1 MITAEEYLKRPHIY
15 LETKQG
21 RRQVFA
27 HIGRVLERGLREDRR
42 NDFMYAISEIESF
55 LTGKDPIFV
64 KLDIPNV
71 HRLRAE
77 RENIKREALVFF
89 GKNLDLLKMAFFKTN
104 NVMDRF
110 DILFLLV
117 KFMPQVQDI
126 EIRQFTDLYLILFY
140 TIRYI
145 SSFEGTEE
153 EKNKLANLALKGFS
167 RYDAKEA
174 ARFFILNPPYKKGL
188 EEIEKKYKFYR
199 EYLMLLDKKIGL
211 FLKKETTSLEV
222 IIPSIFTDEI
232 FSLLNWKYKGRLG
245 DVFLEK
251 KDKMETFVL
260 ERINVLFEGVKE
272 SVKKEMRH
280 IIDGYLK
287 EKEDKIK
294 NDGYLKEKEDKIK
307 NRFFELKK
315 MGFSL
320 RHSKILD

>member
-15 LETKQG
+15 LETEQG

-27 HIGRVLERGLREDRR
+27 YIGRVLKRGLREDRH

-64 KLDIPNV
+64 KLDVPNV
-71 HRLRAE
+71 QRLRAE
-77 RENIKREALVFF
+77 RENIKRETLVFF
-89 GKNLDLLKMAFFKTN
+89 GEQLDSIKTAFFKTN
-104 NVMDRF
+104 YVMDRF
-110 DILFLLV
+110 DVLFLLV
-117 KFMPQVQDI
+117 KFMPQVHNI

-153 EKNKLANLALKGFS
+153 EKDKLARLALKGFG

-174 ARFFILNPPYKKGL
+174 ARFFILNPAYRKGL
-188 EEIEKKYKFYR
+188 EEIGEKYRFYK

-211 FLKKETTSLEV
+211 LLKKETASLEV

-232 FSLLNWKYKGRLG
+232 FSLLNWKYKGRLKNA
-245 DVFLEK
+245 FLERM
-251 KDKMETFVL
+251 DKIEALIL
-260 ERINVLFEGVKE
+260 ERINILFEGVKE
-272 SVKKEMRH
+272 AIKKEIGH

-287 EKEDKIK
+287 EKKDKIK
-294 NDGYLKEKEDKIK
+294 HH
-307 NRFFELKK
+307 FFELKEVD
-315 MGFSL
+315 FSL